1 MHEEWILGSQEP
13 RTSVQHVYFYKKD
26 PEATYSYTNYL
37 KYAELEEYLIL
48 LLDYLAYKNN
58 IKLDENKVK
67 DLYYYL
73 THPLLEEYKNYVTD
87 M

>member
-1 MHEEWILGSQEP
+1 MQS
-13 RTSVQHVYFYKKD
+13 
-26 PEATYSYTNYL
+26 
-37 KYAELEEYLIL
+37 LEEYLIL

-87 M
+87 MKQKYWKHLKENVWLESYTNLF